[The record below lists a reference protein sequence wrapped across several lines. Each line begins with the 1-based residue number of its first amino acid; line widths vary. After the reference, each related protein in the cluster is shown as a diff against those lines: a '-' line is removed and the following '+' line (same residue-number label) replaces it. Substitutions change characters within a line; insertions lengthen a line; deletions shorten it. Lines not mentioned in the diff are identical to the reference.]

1 MTRSWLLRLRPS
13 FRSLGEIRA
22 DAEAN
27 RQFDLQYLVMLVLS
41 CLIALLGLMLNSPA
55 VIIGAMLISPLMG
68 PILACGLALT
78 IADGNTGKKAA
89 FNTLVSIAEV
99 IIIATIA
106 TALIPLKDAT
116 PEILVRTNPNLMDLL
131 VAFFSG
137 LAGTLALCAARGGMT
152 ILPGVAIATAVMP
165 PLATTGYGISTG
177 QWNVAGGAFMLF
189 FTNLT
194 AIIISAD
201 IVFLWVGFR
210 PHDDKKERH
219 RFLLRY
225 RVAAAVVI
233 LGLLSVPLL
242 QTLTQAVNQARMRK
256 EVRAVIVE
264 RLEKKEKA
272 RLSAFALGIP
282 AEGPLLVEAT
292 VRTTQVLSPAAI
304 RDLERDLQSRLQRPV
319 RLDLQQ
325 VQLAVGA
332 IDRDHQNYLA
342 GGLVSGGRTP
352 RAPEILAPQNALP
365 IVRGELE
372 DVLRPLRLTALDV
385 DGVTMDSANGVTV
398 SFTATQPTI
407 TPMRAWEIV
416 AAALQSRVGAP
427 VRMNARVRVTDVPR
441 VVPNFADESAR
452 LGPVEQRRLRAYFA
466 SLEERGLTPR
476 LLRPAAPDELHT
488 RRVAALAAFV
498 PGMEIENGEAAG
510 LELVAVQVIQAFCCE
525 AEAAPPPK

>member
-1 MTRSWLLRLRPS
+1 MNRSWLERLRPS
-13 FRSLGEIRA
+13 FRGLDEIRA

-99 IIIATIA
+99 IIIATVA

-116 PEILVRTNPNLMDLL
+116 PEILARTNPNLMDLL

-137 LAGTLALCAARGGMT
+137 VAGTLALCAARGGMT

-177 QWNVAGGAFMLF
+177 QWNIAGGAFMLF

-210 PHDDKKERH
+210 PQEDNQQRH
-219 RFLLRY
+219 RLLLRN
-225 RVAAAVVI
+225 RVAAAVLI

-256 EVRAVIVE
+256 EVRSVIVE

-292 VRTTQVLSPAAI
+292 VRTTQVLSQAAI
-304 RDLERDLQSRLQRPV
+304 RDLERDLQSRLRRPV

-325 VQLAVGA
+325 VQLAVEA

-352 RAPEILAPQNALP
+352 RAPELLAPQNALP

-398 SFTATQPTI
+398 SFTATQPTA
-407 TPMRAWEIV
+407 TPARAWEIV
-416 AAALQSRVGAP
+416 AAALQTRVGAP
-427 VRMNARVRVTDVPR
+427 VRMNARVRVADVPR
-441 VVPNFADESAR
+441 VLPDFADDSAR
-452 LGPVEQRRLRAYFA
+452 LTPAEQRRLRAFFA
-466 SLEERGLTPR
+466 DLEERGLRPR
-476 LLRPAAPDELHT
+476 LLRPAAADQLQMQ
-488 RRVAALAAFV
+488 RVAALTALA
-498 PGMEIENGEAAG
+498 PGMEVSSAEATS
-510 LELVAVQVIQAFCCE
+510 LELVAVQLVQAFCCD
-525 AEAAPPPK
+525 AGPPTPAK